1 MPSKSAPLVAI
12 VAMAAAVMIV
22 QADGAVTTGLLKNLT
37 DINRQGPFLGVVIPN
52 AFEMSPLLQSTSFV
66 PSKNFPYLD
75 YGGDHK

>member
-1 MPSKSAPLVAI
+1 MPSKSAPLVVI

-22 QADGAVTTGLLKNLT
+22 DVDGAVTMGLLKNLT
-37 DINRQGPFLGVVIPN
+37 DINGQGPFLGLVIPN

-66 PSKNFPYLD
+66 PSKHFPCLD